1 MLRVDYEP
9 NDDVPHLLDYN
20 TDEED
25 EPNSLHPK
33 DISEP
38 KRVANFKISE
48 NKREKTT
55 TSSHQEKISRCCDCR
70 GKDGN
75 NKCIKMCPCKK
86 MVKDVSH
93 VFQWRKEIV
102 TI

>member
-1 MLRVDYEP
+1 
-9 NDDVPHLLDYN
+9 LDYN

-33 DISEP
+33 EISEP

-86 MVKDVSH
+86 NGKRCFSCFPMEKGNCH
-93 VFQWRKEIV
+93 NLTKFNEKNHFQ
-102 TI
+102 